1 MKATCAMCGR
11 PTAPYVLIGR
21 EAIGPKCARRA
32 GLTPARAPKGSRLRF
47 VAYKPVKERGDETMD
62 LFAEEAA

>member
-1 MKATCAMCGR
+1 MCGR